1 MSDSIAC
8 DATIMNSSHSEAFDE
23 PGAVGSS
30 VGTPANLSNHK
41 GADES
46 SSHFC
51 YQQRKRALQ
60 EQLQLLDSC
69 KSAVATRAVL
79 LRMTAICKP
88 PVDCAAD
95 DVDIVNVDAFSEFV
109 AAAFDLEMRTKLTDL
124 LPKRPENA
132 SDDDVIMYDV
142 TVVLPVMRLIN
153 LMFDCTPPPT
163 Q

>member
-1 MSDSIAC
+1 
-8 DATIMNSSHSEAFDE
+8 MNSSHSEAFDE
-23 PGAVGSS
+23 PGAAGSS
-30 VGTPANLSNHK
+30 VKTRANRIAAS

-46 SSHFC
+46 NRHFC

-60 EQLQLLDSC
+60 EQLQLLNSC
-69 KSAVATRAVL
+69 KSTAATRDVL
-79 LRMTAICKP
+79 LRVTAICKP
-88 PVDCAAD
+88 PGGYARHEDTAK
-95 DVDIVNVDAFSEFV
+95 NDAFREFIV